1 MIIFRYNRYI
11 SLLILLFF
19 NLFFGYV
26 VGQDQRIADSLKIVY
41 ENDKLQGEDLLKLLQ
56 DLSFHENR
64 DVQLRQKYARELI
77 QRAEAANNKS
87 FIYSGYLQFG
97 NALRMAGDITSA
109 INAYFKC
116 LSVARETGDE
126 ENEGHS
132 LMTIADTYSSIE
144 DRENAI
150 AYYKNAIELIRK
162 TQGKLNYGIVLFNLG
177 DELIKLE
184 RYDEASEYLDQ
195 AENIFK
201 QEAFD
206 LGLLYVKGNRG
217 VIKGKTGDPT
227 SGILALRS
235 TIEELLDYEDY
246 YAASSFKIYLAEL
259 YYLNGEAD
267 LAVVEG
273 EKALLM
279 AKDKNLQ
286 IQIRDAH
293 KVLYRN
299 YSRLGATDK
308 SIEALQNYY
317 AYRDSIYNVESVKE
331 IATLRYNADMTQK
344 QAEVDILNQQRSNQR
359 NVLWATGIVALLLSV
374 LAIGMYRKNKFVE
387 RTNKIIEAEQNR
399 SENLLLNIL
408 PRQTAQELKEK
419 GKVTAKKFE
428 SVSVLFTDF
437 VDFTKYAEQLDPEVL
452 VQGMDYYYGHFDQ
465 IIDKYGLEKIKT
477 VGDSYMC
484 AGGIPNPDPDHAVK
498 MVQAA
503 MEIVAFVEKE
513 KKAREDGKIRFDVR
527 VGINSGPLVAGVVG
541 TKKFAYDIW
550 GDTVNVAAR
559 METNSKPGKINI
571 SEHTHALVQ
580 DRFDCEFR
588 GEIPAKNKGKLKM
601 YFVKG
606 YTSSEEI
613 TSSGRV
619 TRQRS
624 RKLQS

>member
-1 MIIFRYNRYI
+1 MILGWKNKHI
-11 SLLILLFF
+11 ILLALLVF
-19 NLFFGYV
+19 NMGIGYV
-26 VGQDQRIADSLKIVY
+26 LGQDQRIADSLKVEY
-41 ENDKLQGEDLLKLLQ
+41 DRMQLQGEDLLKLLQ

-64 DVQLRQKYARELI
+64 DVQLRQQYAMELI
-77 QRAEAANNKS
+77 RRAEEINHKS
-87 FIYSGYLQFG
+87 FIYSGYLQLG

-109 INAYFKC
+109 INAYFKS
-116 LSVARETGDE
+116 LSVAREVGDE

-162 TQGKLNYGIVLFNLG
+162 TQGNLSFGIVLFNLG

-184 RYDEASEYLDQ
+184 QYDEASEYLDQ
-195 AENIFK
+195 AEEIFE
-201 QEAFD
+201 QAEFD
-206 LGLLYVKGNRG
+206 LGLLYVNGNRG
-217 VIKGKTGDPT
+217 VINGKTGTT
-227 SGILALRS
+227 SLGIQALES
-235 TIEELLDYEDY
+235 TIEQLLDYEDY
-246 YAASSFKIYLAEL
+246 YAASSFYIYLAEL
-259 YYLNGEAD
+259 YNLSGETD
-267 LAVVEG
+267 LAVKEG

-279 AKDKNLQ
+279 AMDKNLQ

-293 KVLYRN
+293 KVLYRI
-299 YSRLGATDK
+299 YSRLGATDQ
-308 SIEALQNYY
+308 SIDALQQYY

-359 NVLWATGIVALLLSV
+359 NVLWATGIVAFLLSL
-374 LAIGMYRKNKFVE
+374 LAVAMYRKNKFVE

-408 PRQTAQELKEK
+408 PKQTAQELKEK
-419 GKVTAKKFE
+419 GKVKAKKFD

-437 VDFTKYAEQLDPEVL
+437 VDFTKYAEQLEPEVL
-452 VQGMDYYYGHFDQ
+452 VQGMDHYYGHFDQ

-484 AGGIPNPDPDHAVK
+484 AGGIPNPDSDHAVK

-503 MEIVAFVEKE
+503 MEIVDFVEKE
-513 KKAREDGKIRFDVR
+513 KRQRQKGKTRFDVR

-559 METNSKPGKINI
+559 METNSEPGKINI
-571 SEHTHALVQ
+571 SEHTYALVNEH
-580 DRFDCEFR
+580 FECEFR

-601 YFVKG
+601 YYVKG
-606 YTSSEEI
+606 YKARTPQKQAGQEPVLA
-613 TSSGRV
+613 G
-619 TRQRS
+619 
-624 RKLQS
+624 